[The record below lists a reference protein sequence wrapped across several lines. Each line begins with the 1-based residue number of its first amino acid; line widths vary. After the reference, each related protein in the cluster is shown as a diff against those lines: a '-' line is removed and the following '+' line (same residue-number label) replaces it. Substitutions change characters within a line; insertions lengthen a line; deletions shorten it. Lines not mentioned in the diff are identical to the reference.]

1 MSLTRGTVYGDDKKL
16 NEEVMNMTKTLYDPE
31 VEKRGIE
38 KGIEKGEEK
47 KAIETARIAIKKG
60 LNDDLISELTGLSFE
75 EIKRIRESASH

>member
-1 MSLTRGTVYGDDKKL
+1 
-16 NEEVMNMTKTLYDPE
+16 MTKTLYDPE

-60 LNDDLISELTGLSFE
+60 LSDELISEHTGLNCE
-75 EIKRIRESASH
+75 EISSIRQSVSH

>member
-1 MSLTRGTVYGDDKKL
+1 MLFRSDKYGDDKKL

-75 EIKRIRESASH
+75 EIKRIRQSASH

>member
-1 MSLTRGTVYGDDKKL
+1 
-16 NEEVMNMTKTLYDPE
+16 MTKTLYDPE

-60 LNDDLISELTGLSFE
+60 LNDDLINELTGLSFE
-75 EIKRIRESASH
+75 EIKRIRQSASH